1 MSKNPQT
8 QLNFSISPMVKLLV
22 IINVVVWLGLQI
34 ALEYFAGVPI
44 SKWFALYPAKVLLDF
59 QIWQLGTYMFLHTY
73 QVTHILFN
81 MIMLWFLGTELEQR
95 WGKKFFLSY
104 YLISGAGAALIYC
117 IGTWLYFLWKGD
129 STSLVIPVMGAS
141 GAIFGLLLAYGILF
155 GEKMIYIFGA
165 FPMKAKYFVL
175 ILGAVEFASLLT
187 SNVNGGDVANLA
199 HLGGLLSGYLTLLG
213 WTRIQQYQWA
223 RKTKKRNRNLRLVV
237 DNEQK
242 PKTGEGPKYWN

>member
-1 MSKNPQT
+1 MG
-8 QLNFSISPMVKLLV
+8 KLLV

-104 YLISGAGAALIYC
+104 YLISGAGAAMLYC
-117 IGTWLYFLWKGD
+117 LGTWLYFL
-129 STSLVIPVMGAS
+129 
-141 GAIFGLLLAYGILF
+141 
-155 GEKMIYIFGA
+155 
-165 FPMKAKYFVL
+165 
-175 ILGAVEFASLLT
+175 
-187 SNVNGGDVANLA
+187 
-199 HLGGLLSGYLTLLG
+199 
-213 WTRIQQYQWA
+213 
-223 RKTKKRNRNLRLVV
+223 
-237 DNEQK
+237 
-242 PKTGEGPKYWN
+242 